1 MASWRLSI
9 TGKLPPVRDVLSLT
23 LYSEHHVF
31 HPDELDRY
39 SFGTKITNL
48 HRAADGS
55 PTLTAS
61 ATRPRTRS
69 CGPTGNGRRDGAD
82 ERPD

>member
-1 MASWRLSI
+1 VASWRLSI

-48 HRAADGS
+48 HRAGHGS
-55 PTLTAS
+55 LTLTAS
-61 ATRPRTRS
+61 ATRPRTGSR
-69 CGPTGNGRRDGAD
+69 GPTGNGGRDGAD
-82 ERPD
+82 ERSD